1 MNTRQAEN
9 LPDRR
14 THVQIPL
21 WSMNTISGLFRA
33 FSKGGS
39 DSSMVDEYQFK
50 DLLRKVV
57 LDGSDSS
64 MVDEYCTVLHIRGHE
79 ASSDSSMVDEYHNT
93 PSFPFSF

>member
-1 MNTRQAEN
+1 
-9 LPDRR
+9 
-14 THVQIPL
+14 
-21 WSMNTISGLFRA
+21 
-33 FSKGGS
+33 
-39 DSSMVDEYQFK
+39 MVDEYQFK